1 MEILQNFTLA
11 KAKKELSPHIKHLP
25 KVKGAI
31 NRAVQSVIKDID
43 SILLDTEGATTKE
56 HLKSPR
62 KYEALEVVLSY
73 LVQEGYSQFKQE
85 HISKKSGI
93 SKPLINYVIGLLMDL
108 KVCHQIKVRRYGKL
122 APSIYILTLHNN
134 YLKIVEYFKQK
145 WAFAIEIYA
154 TFTEFLSKKI
164 IKKQSPSIDKKKID
178 KANNTCNGLDYFTAE
193 ELKEENKHNDMTAR
207 IQDLN
212 EYLSEDQQKAYF
224 YIMGQHMT
232 NLSEKEAFSIA
243 NRLPKQIDDVK
254 RRLFEDSVLK
264 YKYIKAEK
272 SNVAHFMKT
281 FEKEIKLY
289 NQRKKEKAREEKMNR
304 HKYSFDNPMYNWLE
318 TPEQNLLNNQK
329 QPNYKPNILLYDW
342 LKN

>member
-43 SILLDTEGATTKE
+43 NILLDTEGATTKE

-73 LVQEGYSQFKQE
+73 LVQEGYSQFTQE

-108 KVCHQIKVRRYGKL
+108 KVCHQIKVRRYGKI

-145 WAFAIEIYA
+145 WAFAIEIYSI
-154 TFTEFLSKKI
+154 FTEFLSKKI
-164 IKKQSPSIDKKKID
+164 MKNQSPSIDKKKID
-178 KANNTCNGLDYFTAE
+178 KANNTCNGLDYFTPE

-212 EYLSEDQQKAYF
+212 EYLSEDQKRAYQYILIQKL
-224 YIMGQHMT
+224 T
-232 NLSEKEAFSIA
+232 NLSERDAYVIAKRMPSIIGEDA
-243 NRLPKQIDDVK
+243 WYYFEQSVK
-254 RRLFEDSVLK
+254 SFKHITAD
-264 YKYIKAEK
+264 K
-272 SNVAHFMKT
+272 SNPAYFIT
-281 FEKEIKLY
+281 IFNQQY
-289 NQRKKEKAREEKMNR
+289 NAFLDRQKRKAKEEKTPKERFNF
-304 HKYSFDNPMYNWLE
+304 HNSF
-318 TPEQNLLNNQK
+318 
-329 QPNYKPNILLYDW
+329 
-342 LKN
+342 KNFRNFLTEK